1 MGVTG
6 FDPHGSMSPSG
17 DSPSHAKKCASAQ
30 HNKLSGRF
38 LPIARRLFGVQK
50 VVFAHELLPRFPVH
64 GINGNA
70 GHRAQL
76 HALRFFEVTDAFG
89 TFIRIDDV
97 DALAQRDGAVRTLR
111 LANIAIDAFFGDH
124 QGHGLFPSHK
134 SKSSLLSQPAAF
146 VPIATAPYRHAFMGL
161 FLLKRLAGLAVTLLV
176 ASMVVFAALEILP
189 GNAAQVMLGPD
200 AAPAAVQALE
210 RQLGLDQPA
219 IVRYGQWIGGLL
231 HGNMGISYAYGS
243 QASHMIAGSL
253 ALTIPLALLALFL
266 ACIMALA
273 GGMYAAA
280 RHRRA
285 GDAWMMAL
293 SQLGMAIPGFWL
305 AMLLILVFSVRLRW
319 FAAGGFDGWG
329 SHPVQWL
336 RSLKSLVLPALALS
350 LVQAAVLMRITRA
363 AMLEVLQEDFVRTA
377 RARGLS
383 PRAVLFR
390 HVLRNALIPVLTLSG
405 LQFANLLA
413 GAIVVENVFFLPGL
427 GRLLFQSI
435 ANRDLVVVRN
445 GVLVLATLVIL
456 VNAGV
461 DLLQALVDPRLRQPQ
476 RAEEGSGA

>member
-1 MGVTG
+1 
-6 FDPHGSMSPSG
+6 
-17 DSPSHAKKCASAQ
+17 
-30 HNKLSGRF
+30 
-38 LPIARRLFGVQK
+38 
-50 VVFAHELLPRFPVH
+50 
-64 GINGNA
+64 
-70 GHRAQL
+70 
-76 HALRFFEVTDAFG
+76 
-89 TFIRIDDV
+89 
-97 DALAQRDGAVRTLR
+97 
-111 LANIAIDAFFGDH
+111 
-124 QGHGLFPSHK
+124 
-134 SKSSLLSQPAAF
+134 
-146 VPIATAPYRHAFMGL
+146 MGL

-176 ASMVVFAALEILP
+176 ASMVIFAALEILS

-200 AAPAAVQALE
+200 AAPTAVQALE

-231 HGNMGISYAYGS
+231 HGNMGTSYAYGS

-266 ACIMALA
+266 AGIMALA

-329 SHPVQWL
+329 SHPAQWL
-336 RSLKSLVLPALALS
+336 HSLKSLVLPALALS
-350 LVQAAVLMRITRA
+350 VVQAAILMRITRA

-383 PRAVLFR
+383 QRAVLLR

-435 ANRDLVVVRN
+435 TNRDLVVVRN

-461 DLLQALVDPRLRQPQ
+461 DLLQALVDPRLHQPQ